1 MTESYL
7 VQQYG
12 KYSKAGKHDK
22 IPTVKNESTRIE
34 CTEEMESEKRK
45 ILVVDDNLE
54 LAKTL
59 ARFLEL
65 EGFEVAI
72 SQDGYTALTKVM
84 ADSQELVLL
93 DLKLPD
99 MTGME
104 ILEHLLQINEEIAV
118 IVITGYGG
126 EQVAVDLMKAG
137 AVDFL
142 SKPIEHRPLIQA
154 VKNALRMR
162 DARLE
167 RRRAKDYS
175 SLYPFFPFLAHEIRN
190 PLQAISGALAI
201 IEDRSDLKDKL
212 LLRSVNVIKEE
223 TRHLNEFVQEC
234 LDFVQPLKKGDFTK
248 VDINEVLS
256 VVHDNVSHMFE
267 GLSQKIEIRNDLD
280 PSIPK
285 IEANY
290 DELKKAFLN
299 ILRNSYEA
307 MVEGGD
313 LILKT
318 SFEASPPPGWIK
330 IAMTDHGPG
339 IKEEDKK
346 HLFNPFFTTK
356 PKGTGLGL
364 AICHRI
370 IVERHGGKIEIEGEE
385 GKGPTVNV
393 ILPIRLLS

>member
-1 MTESYL
+1 
-7 VQQYG
+7 
-12 KYSKAGKHDK
+12 
-22 IPTVKNESTRIE
+22 
-34 CTEEMESEKRK
+34 MEREKRK
-45 ILVVDDNLE
+45 ILVVDDNLA
-54 LAKTL
+54 LANTL

-65 EGFEVAI
+65 EGFEVSI

-84 ADSQELVLL
+84 FDFQELVLL
-93 DLKLPD
+93 DLKLPG

-104 ILEHLLQINEEIAV
+104 VLEHLIQIDEDIAV

-142 SKPIEHRPLIQA
+142 SKPIEHQALIRT
-154 VKNALRMR
+154 VKNALKMR
-162 DARLE
+162 DVRLE
-167 RRRAKDYS
+167 RKRAKDYS
-175 SLYPFFPFLAHEIRN
+175 PLYQFFPFLAHEIRN

-234 LDFVQPLKKGDFTK
+234 LDFVHPPKKGDFTK
-248 VDINEVLS
+248 VDINELLS
-256 VVHDNVSHMFE
+256 VVLDNVSHMLE
-267 GLSQKIEIRNDLD
+267 GLSQKVEITTDLN

-299 ILRNSYEA
+299 ILRNSFEA

-318 SFEASPPPGWIK
+318 SFKASPPPRWIE
-330 IAMTDHGPG
+330 IAVADDGPG
-339 IKEEDKK
+339 IKEENKK
-346 HLFNPFFTTK
+346 HLFTPFFTTK

-370 IVERHGGKIEIEGEE
+370 IVERHGGKIEIGGEE
-385 GKGPTVNV
+385 GTGTTVNV
-393 ILPIRLLS
+393 ALPLRHPKDIP